1 MRLLRDVRQQV
12 LVAEHSGAW
21 FSLGH
26 SPSLPP
32 DSQRSREAPSR
43 TVDPDTLSSPHRSS
57 PDSTT
62 QDGHVGARR
71 RRQEL
76 SRGRLRSV
84 RDRGALLVGLAILVV
99 GIVLVL
105 VGPWV
110 VGLVVAVLGAGVAA
124 VALRS

>member
-1 MRLLRDVRQQV
+1 MPPLGVGVDV
-12 LVAEHSGAW
+12 
-21 FSLGH
+21 
-26 SPSLPP
+26 P
-32 DSQRSREAPSR
+32 
-43 TVDPDTLSSPHRSS
+43 
-57 PDSTT
+57 
-62 QDGHVGARR
+62 

-84 RDRGALLVGLAILVV
+84 RDRGALLAGLAILVV
-99 GIVLVL
+99 GIVLVF

>member
-1 MRLLRDVRQQV
+1 MRLLPDIREQV

-26 SPSLPP
+26 SPSLLP
-32 DSQRSREAPSR
+32 DSHRSREAPSH
-43 TVDPDTLSSPHRSS
+43 TVDPDTLSSPHRPS

-62 QDGHVGARR
+62 QEVTPSA